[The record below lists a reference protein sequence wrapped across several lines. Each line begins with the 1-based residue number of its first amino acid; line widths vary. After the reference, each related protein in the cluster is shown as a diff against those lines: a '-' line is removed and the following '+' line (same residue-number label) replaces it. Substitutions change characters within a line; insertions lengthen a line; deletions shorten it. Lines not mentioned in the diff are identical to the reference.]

1 MRSLKIILLSSA
13 FNGLTQR
20 AWLDLR
26 QSGFDPSV
34 VLFTDEAT
42 VCRQIEESDADL
54 VICPFLKDRVPQQLW
69 SNLDRPLVIIH
80 PGIVGDRGASALD
93 WAITQQARRWG
104 VTALQ
109 AVEEMDAGPV
119 WSTCEFDM
127 PAEVRKSELYNGL
140 VSDAAI
146 TCIREVVEKF
156 TRGVLP
162 TPLDYTQPIVIGRLQ
177 PNMKQVDRAF
187 SWHDCARFI
196 KRSIDAAD
204 GQPGV
209 LASIHGEQY
218 YLYDAHL
225 DARRGMPGEILAVQ
239 DDAVLVAAGDQ
250 SVWVGSLKPM
260 APPGEETFKLPA
272 RHVLTGRL
280 AGVPVLESSIA
291 QQAFNEQAYQPIRYR
306 ECGPVG
312 ELTFE
317 FYNGAMSTEQC
328 QRLVAALRWA
338 KARNTQVLLIKG
350 GRGSFSNGVHLNVIQ
365 AAPVPGLE
373 AWANIQAID
382 DVCQELLTAR
392 QLVVSGLTGS
402 AGAGGVM
409 LALAADIVFARAGVV
424 LNPHY
429 KSMGLYGSEY
439 WTFSLP
445 RAVGSEIAHKLT
457 EECLPISAIQA
468 QQWGMVQDIGPRC
481 PNEFSAWLLQAAKGA
496 LSDEKYAAQ
505 HVRKAN
511 IDLEPMDRC
520 RQNELAQMEL
530 DMVHNRQ
537 QFAEKCRN
545 FVFKRKTCQTPQRLI
560 APWAVEFAA
569 GDRPWQQRDGALVSL
584 LRP

>member
-1 MRSLKIILLSSA
+1 MRSLKILLLSSA

-26 QSGFDPSV
+26 QAGHDPSV
-34 VLFTDEAT
+34 VVFTDETT
-42 VCRQIEESDADL
+42 VCRHVEASGADL

-69 SNLDRPLVIIH
+69 SHPQRPVVIIH

-93 WAITQQARRWG
+93 WAITQQVRRWG

-109 AVEEMDAGPV
+109 AVEEMDAGPI

-127 PAEVRKSELYNGL
+127 PADVRKSELYNGP

-146 TCIREVVEKF
+146 VCIRDVVEKF
-156 TRGVLP
+156 ANGFVP
-162 TPLDYTQPIVIGRLQ
+162 EPLDYTQPSVIGRLQ
-177 PNMKQVDRAF
+177 PNMTQADRTF
-187 SWHDCARFI
+187 SWFDCASFI

-209 LASIHGEQY
+209 LASLLGGQY

-225 DARRGMPGEILAVQ
+225 DSRQGTPGDILAVQ
-239 DDAVLVAAGDQ
+239 DDAVLVAAGDH
-250 SVWVGSLKPM
+250 SLWIGSLKRK
-260 APPGEETFKLPA
+260 AQPGEETFKLPA
-272 RHVLTGRL
+272 RHVLAEQL
-280 AGVPVLESSIA
+280 ADIPVLNSSIA
-291 QQAFNEQAYQPIRYR
+291 QQSFNALAYQPIRYR
-306 ECGPVG
+306 EAGHVG

-328 QRLVAALRWA
+328 QRLVAALHWA
-338 KARNTQVLLIKG
+338 KARDTQVLLIKG

-365 AAPVPGLE
+365 AAKVPGLE

-382 DVCQELLTAR
+382 DVCRELLTAR
-392 QLVVSGLTGS
+392 QLVISGLTGS

-409 LALAADIVFARAGVV
+409 LALAADIVLAREGVV

-429 KSMGLYGSEY
+429 KTMGLYGSEY
-439 WTFSLP
+439 WTYSLP

-457 EECLPISAIQA
+457 EECLPVSAVQA
-468 QQWGMVQDIGPRC
+468 LQHGMVQDIGPRC
-481 PNEFSAWLLQAAKGA
+481 PHAFDLWLSQQARSALT
-496 LSDEKYAAQ
+496 DEKYLYART
-505 HVRKAN
+505 RKATL
-511 IDLEPMDRC
+511 DSQQVERC
-520 RQNELAQMEL
+520 REHELVQMQL
-530 DMVHNRQ
+530 DMVQNRQ

-560 APWAVEFAA
+560 APWAVTYEAEV
-569 GDRPWQQRDGALVSL
+569 PEC
-584 LRP
+584 